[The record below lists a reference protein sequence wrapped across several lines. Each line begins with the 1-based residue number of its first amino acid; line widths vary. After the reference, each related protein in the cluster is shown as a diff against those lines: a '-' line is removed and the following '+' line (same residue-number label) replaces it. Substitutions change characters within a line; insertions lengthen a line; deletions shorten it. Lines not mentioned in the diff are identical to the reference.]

1 MSEQQLVPKP
11 NPLFRSKSNAEVLE
25 DFEDAKLREKYS
37 ATCTLEDNVEHI
49 KAHLKK
55 ISKSLHGMSKSMGD
69 YCEETQ
75 ILCDLLKNFSWTVN
89 SDDKEPIITKCANV
103 LAQITKTQLSFMEQM
118 NEILTSGVEKHLSDM
133 KEDSLREAQQQ
144 LTKARDA
151 YDALHRRLK
160 TGEKRDVKK
169 TNYFSWISK
178 SDRKILKRKI

>member
-103 LAQITKTQLSFMEQM
+103 LAQITKTQLSFVCVVSSQV
-118 NEILTSGVEKHLSDM
+118 NIFFHLLVLLLYLSHLFFGNLSFECRGFNRWN
-133 KEDSLREAQQQ
+133 K
-144 LTKARDA
+144 
-151 YDALHRRLK
+151 
-160 TGEKRDVKK
+160 
-169 TNYFSWISK
+169 
-178 SDRKILKRKI
+178 